1 MFGGEYTTFSSRD
14 MELTGNIPP
23 ASTPES
29 RVVTTPKTQGSVT
42 RRKLLPEFDRESPS
56 PIQIPTECN
65 ESTAVYDSNLP
76 SPNVESKWSSFL
88 RFWIT
93 VILLCVTLLV
103 AVYHYFPGHLLYCLT
118 KEFLVISLLLVLL
131 VILMS
136 AVWKMWKD
144 HREVNDIAD
153 NRRIHTNCVAPETDQ
168 LVMRNDQ
175 GVKSFNIQIKRIFKG
190 DSTDVWSEFIRY
202 FENISTL
209 NGWSMDMK
217 RRLLITTFRG
227 QAETFA
233 GDHVSLY

>member
-1 MFGGEYTTFSSRD
+1 MFGGEYTTFSPRD

-29 RVVTTPKTQGSVT
+29 RVVTTPKTRGSVT

-56 PIQIPTECN
+56 PIQIHTEYN

-175 GVKSFNIQIKRIFKG
+175 GV
-190 DSTDVWSEFIRY
+190 
-202 FENISTL
+202 
-209 NGWSMDMK
+209 
-217 RRLLITTFRG
+217 
-227 QAETFA
+227 
-233 GDHVSLY
+233 